1 MLHNVDRLTSQ
12 LVAITAVMGAA
23 VGGAHAGAAPIETV
37 GLSPVATIKPSEG
50 FVDDAIA
57 SDDTRLVY
65 VVSNNG
71 GSAVAHVVKLSDGS
85 ELSTVDISAITTH
98 PTSLSLLGDRLFVV
112 GSAPGDDA
120 ANDFRLAAMITLAG
134 KVTFRIGEANS
145 IRVIKR
151 DGAQRIAVDHASTIT
166 PTHSQHAAG
175 GTLHEIELLSLE
187 NGKRV
192 GRSRGLELDDNLDN
206 EHLGFHFNH
215 WLDGRTLAVGRK
227 NGSWDRKEDQRS
239 PDVEGTYDVLLG
251 KFVATTPIADLL
263 EHRQRF
269 DVMNGRDGSASFVR
283 LAPDFTSIE
292 LWKRGHR
299 ALLELDQA
307 LVDYDAKTLD
317 IEDPSSST
325 PGGDITGWFA
335 LQIDPVNPAAVQR
348 KKADAEYWDLFSVEK
363 GTHAVRRARILATKK
378 RLHFGFAGNTL
389 WVLERNVAFDR
400 VGKALTLYSV
410 AK

>member
-1 MLHNVDRLTSQ
+1 MLHIGNRVASQ
-12 LVAITAVMGAA
+12 LVAITAVAGA
-23 VGGAHAGAAPIETV
+23 VTVAHAGTAPVETV
-37 GLSPVATIKPSEG
+37 GLTPLASIHSSEG

-57 SDDTRLVY
+57 HDETRLVY
-65 VVSNNG
+65 VVADIG
-71 GSAVAHVVKLSDGS
+71 GRAVAHVVKLADGS
-85 ELSTVDISAITTH
+85 ELAAVDISAITTH
-98 PTSLSLLGDRLFVV
+98 PTSLTLRGDRLFVI

-120 ANDFRLAAMITLAG
+120 SNDFKLAAMITLAG
-134 KVTFRIGEANS
+134 KVTFRVGEANS
-145 IRVIKR
+145 IAVIKR
-151 DGAQRIAVDHASTIT
+151 DGTERIAVDHASTIRGKHT
-166 PTHSQHAAG
+166 AG
-175 GTLHEIELLSLE
+175 GTRHDIDLLSFD

-192 GRSRGLELDDNLDN
+192 GPSRGLELDDSLDN

-251 KFVATTPIADLL
+251 KFVATAPISDLL

-269 DVMNGRDGSASFVR
+269 DVMNGRDGSTNFVR
-283 LAPDFTSIE
+283 LAPDFSSIE

-299 ALLELDQA
+299 VQLELDQP

-317 IEDPSSST
+317 IEDVSSSSS
-325 PGGDITGWFA
+325 GNDVQGWFA

-348 KKADAEYWDLFSVEK
+348 KKADAEYWDLFAVDK
-363 GTHAVRRARILATKK
+363 GSHAVRRARILATKK

-389 WVLERNVAFDR
+389 WVLERNIAFDR
-400 VGKALTLYSV
+400 GGKTLTLYSV
-410 AK
+410 EK